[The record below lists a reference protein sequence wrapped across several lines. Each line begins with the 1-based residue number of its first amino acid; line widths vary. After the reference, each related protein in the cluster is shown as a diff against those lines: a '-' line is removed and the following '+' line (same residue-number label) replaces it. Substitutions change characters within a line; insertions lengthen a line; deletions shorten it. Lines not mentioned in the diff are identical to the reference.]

1 MYMYPLRAASAIVVL
16 AATVLA
22 LPFHAVAAP
31 PQSALS
37 STISTNPIIIGSQL
51 REALRLA
58 GIALQQLDRLAP
70 EDSLDQAAAT
80 CREVYVLIRA
90 ARSGMIN
97 AKAKAR
103 FPDPLL
109 DWEIER
115 TTIAW
120 NESRRPVEDANGTLS
135 YNKPEYVRA
144 ATEHLNI
151 AVANIELVLQVL
163 P

>member
-1 MYMYPLRAASAIVVL
+1 MHMYPLRIATAMLIL
-16 AATVLA
+16 AVTVLA
-22 LPFHAVAAP
+22 LRFHTVAA
-31 PQSALS
+31 SAQPSLS
-37 STISTNPIIIGSQL
+37 STVSTNPIIIGSQL
-51 REALRLA
+51 REAVRLA
-58 GIALQQLDRLAP
+58 GVALQQLALLGP
-70 EDSLDQAAAT
+70 EESLDQAAAT

-97 AKAKAR
+97 AKSTAR
-103 FPDPLL
+103 FPDPLI

-120 NESRRPVEDANGTLS
+120 NASRRPVEDANGTLS
-135 YNKPEYVRA
+135 YNKPEYVRE
-144 ATEHLNI
+144 ATEHLNV